1 MVAMSQKIRTALLFI
16 IPIAVILL
24 LFLFR
29 HMASKT
35 IMNDDY
41 VNGNTGSNL
50 YNDGLFCENGDT
62 LFFSNPDDGRRLYSM
77 KRDGSELKRIS
88 EDVASS
94 INADD
99 HYVYYTRNNR
109 NDNSQFAFLHVDTN
123 SLCRLTRK
131 DGKILILDPD
141 PDLYASLVGNY
152 VYYMHY
158 GKSDATT
165 LYRVRIDG
173 KEKEQVMPAPVYPC
187 SARQQYIYYTA
198 VDTDLSVSRMDT
210 VSGQKSVV
218 IPTDSWNPVLDGNY
232 VYYMVPSKNY
242 AIYRTNLADMSTE
255 VLTSDRADCFL
266 VSQDTLFYQ
275 RNSATS
281 PALIR
286 QSISTGQQE
295 VVAEGNYH
303 CLNAAFG
310 TLYFLSFEDD
320 NTFYQVPLSG
330 GTVSTF
336 HPGKEP

>member
-1 MVAMSQKIRTALLFI
+1 MSQKVRTALIFI
-16 IPIAVILL
+16 IPIAVIAL

-35 IMNDDY
+35 IMNDGF

-50 YNDGLFCENGDT
+50 YNDGLFCESGDT
-62 LFFSNPDDGRRLYSM
+62 LFFSNPDDGRCLYSM
-77 KRDGSELKRIS
+77 KRDGTELKRLS
-88 EDVASS
+88 EDIVSS
-94 INADD
+94 INADE
-99 HYVYYTRNNR
+99 HYIYYTRNNR
-109 NDNSQFAFLHVDTN
+109 TDTSQFGFLHVDTN

-131 DGKILILDPD
+131 NGKLLILDQD

-173 KEKEQVMPAPVYPC
+173 KEKEQVENAPIYPC
-187 SARQQYIYYTA
+187 SAVQQYIYYTA
-198 VDTDLSVSRMDT
+198 VNTDLSVSRMDT
-210 VSGQKSVV
+210 VSGKKSVL

-242 AIYRTNLADMSTE
+242 AIYRTNLADMTTE
-255 VLTSDRADCFL
+255 ALTSDRADCYL
-266 VSQDTLFYQ
+266 IYGDTLFYQ
-275 RNSATS
+275 RNSKKS

-286 QSISTGQQE
+286 LSISTGAQE

-303 CLNAAFG
+303 SLNAAFG
-310 TLYFLSFEDD
+310 KLYFLSFDD
-320 NTFYQVPLSG
+320 DSTFYQVPLAG
-330 GTVSTF
+330 GSVTAF
-336 HPGKEP
+336 HPGKEQ